1 MTYEL
6 KGIGP
11 MQIPGQFA
19 VKQTLMDQRKLV
31 MEVIAH
37 IGYTPDKREARV

>member
-1 MTYEL
+1 MINEL
-6 KGIGP
+6 KGIAP

-19 VKQTLMDQRKLV
+19 VKQTLVDQRKLA

-37 IGYTPDKREARV
+37 IGYP